1 MEGCLLSASGKS
13 RAASRLNHSPL
24 ATCHLLVQVD
34 VLVVGLGP
42 AGGAAAL
49 AAAQGG
55 LRVAVV
61 ERRKEIGV
69 PVQCAEFI
77 PLPLA
82 RHAMSE
88 GVLQQ
93 RILGMVSHLP
103 SGRVDKSMSSG
114 LMVDRAAFDQALAR
128 QAGESGASLY
138 LSSRLVDLDSAGS
151 SAIAATPQGEVRFD
165 YRLLVAADGPHSFV
179 ARSLGLPR
187 QEMVHAR
194 QYTVPLLEAS
204 EETEIWLSPDYP
216 GGYAWLFPKGG
227 VANLGLGV
235 DKGFGADPKALLDAL
250 HRKLMDEGRVGAA
263 ILNRT
268 GGAIPVGGLRRD
280 LVAGNVLFV
289 GDAAGLTHP
298 VTGAGIAAAV
308 ASGELAGQAAAAW
321 LLERN
326 VNALRLFEED
336 IRDQFGASLER
347 AVARRAWL
355 GQYWGT
361 PAAGDDRVQRRGW
374 VAFPEYFDEDWF

>member
-1 MEGCLLSASGKS
+1 MGGRQK
-13 RAASRLNHSPL
+13 
-24 ATCHLLVQVD
+24 VD

-61 ERRKEIGV
+61 ERRKEIGM

-82 RHAMSE
+82 RHATFE
-88 GVLQQ
+88 GVTQQ
-93 RILGMVSHLP
+93 RIQGMISHLP
-103 SGRVDKSMSSG
+103 SGQVDKSESPG

-128 QAGESGASLY
+128 QAEESGASLY
-138 LSSRLVDLDSAGS
+138 LNSRLAELDRAGS
-151 SAIAATPQGEVRFD
+151 SAIVATQQGEVRFD

-235 DKGFGADPKALLDAL
+235 GKGFGADPKALLGAL
-250 HRKLMDEGRVGAA
+250 HSKLMDEGRVGAT

-268 GGAIPVGGLRRD
+268 GGAIPVGGLRPD

-321 LLERN
+321 LSGGDK
-326 VNALRLFEED
+326 NALMSFEED

-361 PAAGDDRVQRRGW
+361 PAAGDDRMQRRGW
-374 VAFPEYFDEDWF
+374 VAFPEYFDEGRF

>member
-1 MEGCLLSASGKS
+1 MRKK
-13 RAASRLNHSPL
+13 
-24 ATCHLLVQVD
+24 VD

-82 RHAMSE
+82 RHAMFE

-93 RILGMVSHLP
+93 RIQGMISHLP
-103 SGRVDKSMSSG
+103 SGRVDKSTFPG

-128 QAGESGASLY
+128 QAQESGASLF
-138 LSSRLVDLDSAGS
+138 LNSRLVNLDRTGS
-151 SAIAATPQGEVRFD
+151 SAIVATPQGEVRFD
-165 YRLLVAADGPHSFV
+165 YRLLVAADGPYSFV

-187 QEMVHAR
+187 QEMLHAR

-204 EETEIWLSPDYP
+204 EEAEIWLSSDYS
-216 GGYAWLFPKGG
+216 GGYAWLFPKGE

-235 DKGFGADPKALLDAL
+235 DKSFGADPKALLDAL
-250 HRKLMDEGRVGAA
+250 HSKLMDEGRVGAA

-268 GGAIPVGGLRRD
+268 GGGVPVGGLRPD

-289 GDAAGLTHP
+289 GDAAGMTHP

-321 LLERN
+321 LSEGDK
-326 VNALRLFEED
+326 NALMSFEED
-336 IRDQFGASLER
+336 IRDRFGASLER

-361 PAAGDDRVQRRGW
+361 PAAGDDRMQRRGW